1 MQPMTLRI
9 PLASALLALGTL
21 AAFVPA
27 RAASAQNALGG
38 GDALSRDTRHSD
50 PRRTSNQGVLDANTR
65 VGGNGDNGTGG
76 PSGKVDYFSRNLIV
90 TGDVG
95 GGRQFRGSVGYREQS
110 DFTGQTGSDDNRFWR
125 AYSVYSS
132 PYMAQA
138 NYNPYQASQSFGAIM
153 YTRSYANASARDI
166 LTNQQPLDARIA
178 FDRFTADSG
187 KKMKRQADIIDP
199 ANARDTSE
207 RLNWRVTQAISAAS
221 TRDERKEIQLDDTLA
236 NMGLSTYDRQR
247 LRQDILQGRTRR
259 DMVGEP
265 LGNNSLLPGS
275 SLAEDARIRP
285 TLTPEYSSIYD
296 SLRERAGSRIPEPTT
311 DADRKARA
319 ATIERELGTDM
330 DWLRGQLIRSGVEG
344 GQRGVNGPR
353 GEKKG
358 TDGTLPGGANTGT
371 TQDNAEPGTDPNAKP
386 GTKTIEADGSDG
398 MGAKSGTQSGSKNGG
413 SKNVGKDGDGTGAD
427 GKKDGTGTDGKSA
440 DGADSKPSVDDLAF
454 ILRHGRKMQSL
465 VPEDSSAIRD
475 MMELGATAMS
485 RGDFFRAEE
494 RYASV
499 LQVLPNSATAL
510 AGVTNAQLGAGLSA
524 SAALSLRKLYAMH
537 PEMIDTHLGTDVLPP
552 AVRMDAALG
561 SARARLSAASAPDA
575 SADIKSDRF
584 DFGLLIGYIGYQTDR
599 PEVVRE
605 GLDAMRAVRPDD
617 VMLDL
622 LQRIWL
628 APAADPTRP
637 ASPSVR

>member
-27 RAASAQNALGG
+27 QSAAAQNALGG

-65 VGGNGDNGTGG
+65 VGANGDNGTGG
-76 PSGKVDYFSRNLIV
+76 PSNKVDYFSRNLIV

-265 LGNNSLLPGS
+265 LSNNSLLPGS

-296 SLRERAGSRIPEPTT
+296 SLRERAGNRIPEPTT

-358 TDGTLPGGANTGT
+358 TDGKTPGGANTGT
-371 TQDNAEPGTDPNAKP
+371 TQDNATPGTDPNAKP
-386 GTKTIEADGSDG
+386 GTKAIETDGSDG
-398 MGAKSGTQSGSKNGG
+398 KGARSGAKSDGKSDGKAGDGKN
-413 SKNVGKDGDGTGAD
+413 DGTGA
-427 GKKDGTGTDGKSA
+427 DGKSA

>member
-9 PLASALLALGTL
+9 PLAYALLALGTL
-21 AAFVPA
+21 AAFVPT
-27 RAASAQNALGG
+27 RSASAQNALGG

-50 PRRTSNQGVLDANTR
+50 PRRTSNSGVLDANTR
-65 VGGNGDNGTGG
+65 VGAFGDNGTGG
-76 PSGKVDYFSRNLIV
+76 PTNKVDYFSRNLIV

-125 AYSVYSS
+125 SYSVYSS

-153 YTRSYANASARDI
+153 YTRTYANASARDI

-221 TRDERKEIQLDDTLA
+221 SRDERKEIQLDDTLA
-236 NMGLSTYDRQR
+236 SMGLSTYDRQR

-265 LGNNSLLPGS
+265 LSNTSLLPGS

-296 SLRERAGSRIPEPTT
+296 ALRERAGNRIPEPTT

-353 GEKKG
+353 GEKQA
-358 TDGTLPGGANTGT
+358 TDATQPGGANAGT
-371 TQDNAEPGTDPNAKP
+371 TQDSVVPGTDPNAKP
-386 GTKTIEADGSDG
+386 GARTNET
-398 MGAKSGTQSGSKNGG
+398 
-413 SKNVGKDGDGTGAD
+413 DGTGAKGGGKQGD
-427 GKKDGTGTDGKSA
+427 GKGADGTSA
-440 DGADSKPSVDDLAF
+440 DGAGSKPSVDDLAF

-561 SARARLSAASAPDA
+561 SARARLAAASAPDA
-575 SADIKSDRF
+575 SADIRSDRF

-599 PEVVRE
+599 PDVVRE